1 MKDSSKSSIALIL
14 EDSSFIASFCAM
26 FKDDFEIYCFDNAFQ
41 FIQWTNKNSPV
52 KLIVSGFDLLGVNG
66 ITLRKNCKNIP
77 KTANVPFFLIVDR
90 INDSNK
96 HVALYEHFAD
106 IFETPINKEEFLI
119 RAKYIIAQPPRYHY
133 SIQNNK
139 NDFADYSMPF
149 MKRVF
154 DIVVSGFALLLL
166 SPVFMVVALL
176 IRLESKGP
184 VFYYSK
190 RVGTGYNVFKFYKFR
205 SMRQG
210 ADNMLKDLKHLN
222 QYANNEPKKE
232 EEVPIIG
239 VSHDYDL
246 RNYLCESCKEKNTSC
261 QSPLYMDGVQIC
273 EKSFLENNKTKQ
285 GATFIK
291 IENDPRITRI
301 GKFIRNTSI
310 DELPQLY
317 NVLKGDMSIV
327 GNRPLP
333 MYEAEKITTDQ
344 FALRFIA
351 PAGITGLW
359 QVTKRGKGGPM
370 SEEERME
377 LDNQYAKT
385 YSFWNDIK
393 LILKTVP
400 ALFQKENV

>member
-1 MKDSSKSSIALIL
+1 MTNSTKPSIALIL
-14 EDSSFIASFCAM
+14 DDVSFIADFSAM
-26 FKDDFEIYCFDNAFQ
+26 FKDYFEIYCFDNAFQ
-41 FIQWTNKNSPV
+41 FIQWTNKNPPV

-106 IFETPINKEEFLI
+106 IFDVPINKDEFLQ
-119 RAKYIIAQPPRYHY
+119 RANYIITHPPRYHH
-133 SIQNNK
+133 SIQNSK

-154 DIVVSGFALLLL
+154 DIVVSGLALLAL
-166 SPVFMVVALL
+166 SPVFLIIAIL

-222 QYANNEPKKE
+222 QYANNDAKE
-232 EEVPIIG
+232 EVTS
-239 VSHDYDL
+239 VSHNYDL
-246 RNYLCESCKEKNTSC
+246 KNYLCDNCKANNTSC

-273 EKSFLENNKTKQ
+273 EKSYLENNKTKQ

>member
-1 MKDSSKSSIALIL
+1 MSSNKPGIALIL
-14 EDSSFIASFCAM
+14 DDANFISEFSHT
-26 FKDDFEIYCFDNAFQ
+26 FNEHFEIFNFDNAFQ
-41 FIQWTNKNSPV
+41 FVQWTNKNKPV

-77 KTANVPFFLIVDR
+77 KTANVPFFLIVER

-96 HVALYEHFAD
+96 NVALYEHFAD
-106 IFETPINKEEFLI
+106 IFELPINKEEFLS
-119 RAKYIIAQPPRYHY
+119 RALYIVENPPRYHH
-133 SIQNNK
+133 SIQNTK
-139 NDFADYSMPF
+139 NDFSAYSMPF
-149 MKRVF
+149 AKRAF
-154 DIVVSGFALLLL
+154 DVLVSGIAILAL
-166 SPVFMVVALL
+166 SPVFIIVSLL

-184 VFYYSK
+184 VFYFSK
-190 RVGTGYNVFKFYKFR
+190 RVGTGYKVFKFYKFR

-222 QYANNEPKKE
+222 QYANTETVKE
-232 EEVPIIG
+232 EFEELQK
-239 VSHDYDL
+239 SSKYDL
-246 RNYLCESCKEKNTSC
+246 KKYLCDECKSSGINCKS
-261 QSPLYMDGVQIC
+261 QLYLDGHQIC
-273 EKSFLENNKTKQ
+273 EKSYLEDNKNKT
-285 GATFIK
+285 GTTFIK

-359 QVTKRGKGGPM
+359 QVTKRGKGGAM

-377 LDNQYAKT
+377 LDNQYAKS

-393 LILKTVP
+393 LILRTIP

>member
-1 MKDSSKSSIALIL
+1 
-14 EDSSFIASFCAM
+14 
-26 FKDDFEIYCFDNAFQ
+26 
-41 FIQWTNKNSPV
+41 
-52 KLIVSGFDLLGVNG
+52 
-66 ITLRKNCKNIP
+66 
-77 KTANVPFFLIVDR
+77 
-90 INDSNK
+90 
-96 HVALYEHFAD
+96 
-106 IFETPINKEEFLI
+106 
-119 RAKYIIAQPPRYHY
+119 
-133 SIQNNK
+133 
-139 NDFADYSMPF
+139 
-149 MKRVF
+149 MKRIF
-154 DIVVSGFALLLL
+154 DIVVSGFAILML
-166 SPVFMVVALL
+166 SPVFIIVALL

-222 QYANNEPKKE
+222 QYANSEPKKE
-232 EEVPIIG
+232 EEEPIIG
-239 VSHDYDL
+239 KSHEYDL
-246 RNYLCESCKEKNTSC
+246 RNYLCDSCKEKNTSC

-291 IENDPRITRI
+291 IENDPRITKI

-310 DELPQLY
+310 DELPQLF

>member
-1 MKDSSKSSIALIL
+1 MPHSTKPSIALIL
-14 EDSSFIASFCAM
+14 DNSAFIVDFTNL
-26 FKDDFEIYCFDNAFQ
+26 FKDHFEIFCFDNDFQ
-41 FIQWTNKNSPV
+41 FVQWTNKNPPV

-77 KTANVPFFLIVDR
+77 KTANVPFFLIVDK
-90 INDSNK
+90 ITDHNK
-96 HVALYEHFAD
+96 HVAIYEHFAD
-106 IFETPINKEEFLI
+106 IFDLPIQKEEFLV
-119 RAKYIIAQPPRYHY
+119 RANYVIKHPPRYHHTIKN
-133 SIQNNK
+133 SK

-149 MKRVF
+149 MKRLF
-154 DIVVSGFALLLL
+154 DIVVSGFALLAL
-166 SPVFMVVALL
+166 SPVFLIVALL

-222 QYANNEPKKE
+222 QYANAEPQKVAE
-232 EEVPIIG
+232 PE
-239 VSHDYDL
+239 SNSDQYDL
-246 RNYLCESCKEKNTSC
+246 KNYLCETCKLNNTPC
-261 QSPLYMDGVQIC
+261 QSPLYMDGEQIC
-273 EKSFLENNKTKQ
+273 EKSYLENNKSKQ

-301 GKFIRNTSI
+301 GRFIRNTSI

-393 LILKTVP
+393 LILKTIP

>member
-1 MKDSSKSSIALIL
+1 MNVSKPSIALIL
-14 EDSSFIASFCAM
+14 DDAIFISEFSNM
-26 FKDDFEIYCFDNAFQ
+26 FSEHFEIFCFDNAFQ
-41 FIQWTNKNSPV
+41 FVQWTNKNKPV

-77 KTANVPFFLIVDR
+77 KTANVPFFLVVER
-90 INDSNK
+90 INDNNK
-96 HVALYEHFAD
+96 NVALYEHFAD
-106 IFETPINKEEFLI
+106 IFEIPINKEEFLT
-119 RAKYIIAQPPRYHY
+119 RAMHIVNNPPRYHH
-133 SIQNNK
+133 SIQNAK
-139 NDFADYSMPF
+139 NDFLAYSMPF
-149 MKRVF
+149 AKRAF
-154 DIVVSGFALLLL
+154 DVIVSGSALLAL
-166 SPVFMVVALL
+166 SPVFLIVSIL

-184 VFYYSK
+184 IFYFSK
-190 RVGTGYNVFKFYKFR
+190 RVGTGYKVFKFYKFR

-222 QYANNEPKKE
+222 QYANTEPVKEEFEEFSKAGKYDLKRYLCDECKKE
-232 EEVPIIG
+232 G
-239 VSHDYDL
+239 T
-246 RNYLCESCKEKNTSC
+246 SCK
-261 QSPLYMDGVQIC
+261 SPLYLDGHQIC
-273 EKSFLENNKTKQ
+273 EKSYLEDNKTKQ
-285 GATFIK
+285 GSTFIK
-291 IENDPRITRI
+291 IENDPRITKI

-344 FALRFIA
+344 FSLRFIA

-359 QVTKRGKGGPM
+359 QVTKRGKGGAM

-377 LDNQYAKT
+377 LDNQYAKS

-393 LILKTVP
+393 LILRTIP

>member
-1 MKDSSKSSIALIL
+1 MISSNKPHVALIL
-14 EDSSFIASFCAM
+14 DDASFVVEFSSM
-26 FKDDFEIYCFDNAFQ
+26 FKEYFEIYCFENAFQ
-41 FIQWTNKNSPV
+41 FIQWTNKNPPV

-106 IFETPINKEEFLI
+106 IFDLPINKEEFLL
-119 RAKYIIAQPPRYHY
+119 RANYIIANPPRYHHT
-133 SIQNNK
+133 IKNKK

-149 MKRVF
+149 MKRLF
-154 DIVVSGFALLLL
+154 DIFVSGLALLLL
-166 SPVFMVVALL
+166 SPVFLIVAIL
-176 IRLESKGP
+176 IRVESKGP

-222 QYANNEPKKE
+222 QYANAEPKKE
-232 EEVPIIG
+232 TVIETKSSEF
-239 VSHDYDL
+239 DL
-246 RNYLCESCKEKNTSC
+246 KNYLCEDCKKNNTSC
-261 QSPLYMDGVQIC
+261 KSPLYMDGEQIC
-273 EKSFLENNKTKQ
+273 EKSYLENNKSKQ
-285 GATFIK
+285 GSTFIK
-291 IENDPRITRI
+291 IENDPRITKI

-310 DELPQLY
+310 DELPQLF

-385 YSFWNDIK
+385 YSFWNDII